1 MVLIYFIKVGMYNF
15 SLNIFPEGLFY
26 NPLDNFQE
34 EVLLVKKE
42 NEIIGTSM
50 FKTQTNK
57 QKSI

>member
-15 SLNIFPEGLFY
+15 SSNIFPEGLFY

>member
-1 MVLIYFIKVGMYNF
+1 MVLIYFLKVGMYNF
-15 SLNIFPEGLFY
+15 SLNSFPEGLFY

-57 QKSI
+57 